1 MSRLTGAG
9 YQQGLHLSR
18 AEYWCYLPGMTH
30 ATLIPEPAI
39 LYVAGDPALDL
50 VNTVDWTSR
59 GPEEERLG
67 TYEQLTH
74 WGEGAGLLDAAAGRR
89 LRRVASERPRAA
101 AAALEYAHRTRA
113 TLRVLFG
120 AIARGELPGDA
131 LPRFNRLLADAME
144 RLEIVPE
151 AASRGRV
158 GYDWR
163 WREQDSDPRAV
174 VWQVIWSAASL
185 LKSEELGNVR
195 MCDGDDCGWMYVDR
209 SRNGL
214 RRWCQMRT
222 CGTREKTRRRR
233 GAPTEV

>member
-1 MSRLTGAG
+1 MSRFTGAA
-9 YQQGLHLSR
+9 YHSALHLSR
-18 AEYWCYLPGMTH
+18 AEYWCYIPGMTN
-30 ATLIPEPAI
+30 AAPIAEPAV
-39 LYVAGDPALDL
+39 LYVGGDPALDL

-59 GPEEERLG
+59 GPADERLG
-67 TYEQLTH
+67 TYEQLTR
-74 WGEGAGLLDAAAGRR
+74 WAEGAGVLGAAAGRR

-101 AAALEYAHRTRA
+101 AAALEYGHRTRA
-113 TLRVLFG
+113 TLRDLFG
-120 AIARGELPGDA
+120 AIARDELPGDA
-131 LPRFNRLLADAME
+131 LPRFNQLLADAME

-151 AASRGRV
+151 AGSRGRA

-163 WREQDSDPRAV
+163 WRGQDSDPRAV
-174 VWQVIWSAASL
+174 VWPVIWSAASL

-233 GAPTEV
+233 GASTDA